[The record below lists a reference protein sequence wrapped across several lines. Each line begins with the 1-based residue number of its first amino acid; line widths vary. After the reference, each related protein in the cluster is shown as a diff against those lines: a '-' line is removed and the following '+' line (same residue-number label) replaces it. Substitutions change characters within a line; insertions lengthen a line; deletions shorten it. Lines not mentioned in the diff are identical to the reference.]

1 MAYTEIDL
9 DVASRLLKSAGCAPL
24 SSVEE
29 LSGGWANSNFL
40 VVLEDGARLV
50 LKIWDD
56 RDLEEVVRLNEQL
69 VTISSHGVPTPVP
82 LLLEDGSRMMVV
94 DGRAWILMPFVD
106 APWLAGDVSS
116 MRHLGELMARLHA
129 IPDDGTFITRYTMG
143 TDIWPDVFE
152 LAEKMDAWSPFL
164 REMEADFARLPEL
177 IPDDLPRG
185 PIHGDLFLDNVL
197 ARDGEIKA
205 VLDFEDICWNIL
217 ATDLAVAFI
226 GCCWDGGEPVE
237 ERWTALVEGYESVR
251 KLTQAEWDAL
261 PELYRYATL
270 SVAMWRYR
278 KFRLEL
284 ESEEHAD
291 RYKLMTER
299 LKISIPYIGYQPRG
313 D

>member
-1 MAYTEIDL
+1 MAYTEMDMS
-9 DVASRLLKSAGCAPL
+9 VAARLLESAGCAPL

-40 VVLEDGARLV
+40 LDLEDGARLV

-56 RDLEEVVRLNEQL
+56 RDLEEVVRLNKQL

-82 LLLEDGSRMMVV
+82 LMLEDGSRMMVV

-106 APWLAGDVSS
+106 APWLAGDASA
-116 MRHLGELMARLHA
+116 MRHLGELMARLHS

-143 TDIWPDVFE
+143 TDIWPDVFA
-152 LAEKMDAWSPFL
+152 LADSRDAWSPFL
-164 REMEADFARLPEL
+164 REREADYARMPEL
-177 IPDDLPRG
+177 IPDGLPRG
-185 PIHGDLFLDNVL
+185 VIHGDLFLDNVL
-197 ARDGEIKA
+197 SRDGEIKA

-217 ATDLAVAFI
+217 ATDLVVAFI
-226 GCCWDGGEPVE
+226 GCCWHGGEPVE
-237 ERWTALVEGYESVR
+237 DRWNALLEGYESVR
-251 KLTQAEWDAL
+251 ELTQAERDAL

-284 ESEEHAD
+284 ASEEHAD

-299 LKISIPYIGYQPRG
+299 LKIPLPFIGYQP
-313 D
+313 